1 VRPRAVF
8 LVFILVAGVF
18 LAWLPQEAHAASLLV
33 PSQYSTIQAAINA
46 AHLGDTISVS
56 SGIYYEALVVNVSGI
71 TILGASRDTT
81 VIDGQ
86 GLGTVVWINA
96 SSVAFSGFTVRNAG
110 DTAWGVHVEAAN
122 GVNITDNL
130 VSAVSNGDGVNLYR
144 SNNTL
149 VDSNVFSGNLYAV
162 NVTASQFA
170 RVSNNLAVSSDT
182 IGVQLEDSY
191 ACDVLDNVLENGQEG
206 IDVLQSTGSDVA
218 RNLIRN
224 MTNFGVDL
232 EPDSPHTQSS
242 LFPTN
247 NTLAENTFQRNHIG
261 VKIQNA
267 TGNVFYHNDFFASGL
282 AHALPIPG
290 TVTLNTWDNSSLG
303 GPVGGNYWDNYAGSD
318 MDHDGIG
325 DTPYVIGQ
333 GNMDSHPLMTPFSSE
348 PVLVRSVVPSPSVG
362 AAPLAVSFSAVVA
375 GSLLPFSYSWSFGD
389 GTPRSS
395 LGSPVHVFV
404 RPGNYSVS
412 LTVRDAS
419 GEADSG
425 SAMVVVRPAS
435 PGWLSVWVLAGIF
448 GGLVVAGL
456 VVFWRKRGSSSRAR
470 VETQAKN

>member
-1 VRPRAVF
+1 MRPRAVF

-218 RNLIRN
+218 RNLIKS

-242 LFPTN
+242 IFPTN
-247 NTLAENTFQRNHIG
+247 NTLVENTFQRNHIG
-261 VKIQNA
+261 
-267 TGNVFYHNDFFASGL
+267 L
-282 AHALPIPG
+282 AHVRPIQG

-303 GPVGGNYWDNYAGSD
+303 SPVGGNFWDDYSGSD

-333 GNMDSHPLMTPFSSE
+333 GNMDTHPLMTPFSSE

-362 AAPLAVSFSAVVA
+362 PAPLAVSFSAVVA

-395 LGSPVHVFV
+395 LGSPVHMFV

-456 VVFWRKRGSSSRAR
+456 VVFWRRRGSKSRAR